1 VQGKPKTRQ
10 DKPAKTKPRRGKPK
24 NKKAQTRPTKKGEQ
38 QKHPKNAPD
47 MGGGLIQFVIEFQMR
62 FTTVLTV
69 EILQTSPHRG
79 PLSREPPIGDVE
91 EVLESIQIIDHEILG
106 IHFQIGGPRIDYI
119 VTRRRRRP
127 APIPNLRSVSKC
139 IIYQICF
146 KTEHKFGIGAGLLLL
161 VTM

>member
-1 VQGKPKTRQ
+1 
-10 DKPAKTKPRRGKPK
+10 
-24 NKKAQTRPTKKGEQ
+24 
-38 QKHPKNAPD
+38 

-106 IHFQIGGPRIDYI
+106 IHFQNGRA
-119 VTRRRRRP
+119 THRLHRHQKEKARP
-127 APIPNLRSVSKC
+127 DTKFVLGLEAYLIYYTLRES
-139 IIYQICF
+139 
-146 KTEHKFGIGAGLLLL
+146 LLLPFGGW
-161 VTM
+161 VVGV